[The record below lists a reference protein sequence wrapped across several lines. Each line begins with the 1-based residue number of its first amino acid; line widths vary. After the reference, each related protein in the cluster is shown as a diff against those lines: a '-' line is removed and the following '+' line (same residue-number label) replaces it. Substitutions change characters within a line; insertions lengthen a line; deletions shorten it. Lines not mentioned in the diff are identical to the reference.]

1 MRRFALACAVSIAIF
16 VAVFRERIYL
26 RDPLGKVERNGV
38 VEEAA
43 RVYINYSNDVLLED
57 AATHGFVLVQGRSR
71 TPGVPQHLSCLNGLA
86 CWTDADE
93 AAVIPLRGVGKGVPA
108 EMSAKEVSFVD
119 TRGEGIKIE
128 LR

>member
-1 MRRFALACAVSIAIF
+1 MRRFALACAVLIAVF

-71 TPGVPQHLSCLNGLA
+71 APGVPQHLSCLNGLA

-93 AAVIPLRGVGKGVPA
+93 AAVIPLRGAGNGVPA